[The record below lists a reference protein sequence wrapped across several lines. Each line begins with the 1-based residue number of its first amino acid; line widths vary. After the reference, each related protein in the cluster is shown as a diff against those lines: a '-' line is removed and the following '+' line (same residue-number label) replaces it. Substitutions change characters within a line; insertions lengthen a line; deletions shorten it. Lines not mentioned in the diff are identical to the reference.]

1 MPLSDDRL
9 NPLLERKKTMK
20 NATEIAVDSIRLCL
34 TTERKDAARYED
46 GPQMQRYLRNATGAD
61 IILEGDGVL
70 RLGTTLYVHDY
81 YLIDEGEKR

>member
-1 MPLSDDRL
+1 
-9 NPLLERKKTMK
+9 MK
-20 NATEIAVDSIRLCL
+20 NETEIDLDAVRLCL

-46 GPQMQRYLRNATGAD
+46 GPQTQSQMEYLRNSTGAD

-81 YLIDEGEKR
+81 YLIGEGEER